1 MAASRHVATL
11 PPVCFNAPSQITAFS
26 NIPSSS
32 TSGTTTHE
40 TTHFTMGPQPPVNK
54 QPPPSQKTTM
64 QTNTKKPHNNPP
76 KKPQPSSSGSWA
88 EKVRISD
95 AATRFTLEPLPRL
108 PEGHRLRF
116 TGRYAYGN

>member
-11 PPVCFNAPSQITAFS
+11 PPVCFNAPSQINAFS

-40 TTHFTMGPQPPVNK
+40 TTHFTMGPQPPVNIP
-54 QPPPSQKTTM
+54 PPPSQKTTM

-76 KKPQPSSSGSWA
+76 KKPQPSPSGSWA
-88 EKVRISD
+88 EKFS
-95 AATRFTLEPLPRL
+95 FE
-108 PEGHRLRF
+108 E
-116 TGRYAYGN
+116 